1 MKAKPNKST
10 HTEYYDYEEE
20 EKHEYVGQFM
30 VEGPAEQIS
39 ALWEEIEGKLFHVS
53 LIDDQEYDTWE
64 WVFSEELRDAVI
76 EEGLEG
82 KIHEYIYEDTAW
94 ELIEKEVEV
103 VSEETQPTWVFGND
117 VSWSVIELMIKFSR
131 ALL

>member
-1 MKAKPNKST
+1 MTEGST
-10 HTEYYDYEEE
+10 
-20 EKHEYVGQFM
+20 
-30 VEGPAEQIS
+30 EQIS
-39 ALWEEIEGKLFHVS
+39 ELWEEIEGKLFHVS